1 MAGRTRSL
9 AWLRGGAQP
18 ADRGR
23 SPLAAIEP
31 YTRRLLRN
39 VAPIVVANR
48 APLVLQPADPYR
60 GVPERLVKGA
70 GGLVTAL
77 SSLAAATD
85 SVWVAIARDDS
96 DRELM
101 ARGQPADL
109 VTEDG
114 TAYSVSFVDPGRE
127 AYDLFYS
134 VISNPLLWFIQHYL
148 WDLAREPIVDAGVM
162 RAWSDGYVRVNQA
175 VADRVVAEARRA
187 AKPPLV
193 FVQDYQMYCVPQMVR
208 QVLPDVRVQHFVHI
222 PWPTPQYWTILPK
235 PMRDAVVNGLLGADI
250 IGFQTS
256 RDVRNFMLT
265 CEENLGLA
273 VDQRE
278 RTVFHEGRA
287 VWVRNYPISI
297 DAVELQAHAK
307 KPEVQDEEARILQ
320 WRPKH
325 LILRVDRTDLS
336 KNIVRGFLAYERM
349 LQAHPELHG
358 DVVFWAFLQPSR
370 QDIDDYRAYLGS
382 VLSVAARINRA
393 YSRGGWTPIRVEIED
408 NVDRAIAAYRNY
420 DVLLVNPIY
429 DGMNLVAKE
438 GPLCNRKDGVL
449 VLSENAGSH
458 EELGDFAL
466 TVNPFDIDE
475 TADAL
480 HRGLVMD
487 ARQRKARIG
496 RIRDTV
502 RANDITRWISL
513 QLQDLRELIG

>member
-1 MAGRTRSL
+1 M
-9 AWLRGGAQP
+9 
-18 ADRGR
+18 
-23 SPLAAIEP
+23 
-31 YTRRLLRN
+31 
-39 VAPIVVANR
+39 VANR
-48 APLVLQPADPYR
+48 GPLVLQPADPYR
-60 GVPERLVKGA
+60 NIPERLVKGA

-85 SVWVAIARDDS
+85 SVWVAIARDDG
-96 DRELM
+96 DRALM
-101 ARGQPADL
+101 ARGNPMDL
-109 VTEDG
+109 VTDDG
-114 TAYSVSFVDPGRE
+114 SNYRVAFVDPGRE
-127 AYDLFYS
+127 AYELFYS

-148 WDLAREPIVDAGVM
+148 WDLAREPIVDDAV
-162 RAWSDGYVRVNQA
+162 RLAWDEGYMRVNRA
-175 VADRVVAEARRA
+175 AADQVIAEAKRA
-187 AKPPLV
+187 KKPPLV
-193 FVQDYQMYCVPQMVR
+193 FVQDYQLYCVPQMVR
-208 QVLPDVRVQHFVHI
+208 EALPDVRVQHFVHI

-235 PMRDAVVNGLLGADI
+235 RIRDAAVQGLLGADI

-256 RDVRNFMLT
+256 RDVRNFLAT

-273 VDQRE
+273 VDPRE

-287 VWVRNYPISI
+287 VWVRNYPISV
-297 DAVELQAHAK
+297 DALELDRLNERQ
-307 KPEVQDEEARILQ
+307 EVRDEEARILQ

-358 DVVFWAFLQPSR
+358 TVVFWAFLQPSR

-382 VLSVAARINRA
+382 VLGVAARINRA
-393 YSRGGWTPIRVEIED
+393 FSRGGWTPIRVEIDD
-408 NVDRAIAAYRNY
+408 NLDRAIAGYRNY

-438 GPLCNRKDGVL
+438 GPLCNRNDGVL

-466 TVNPFDIDE
+466 TVNPFDVDE

-480 HRGLVMD
+480 YRGLVMEP
-487 ARQRKARIG
+487 AQRKARIT
-496 RIRDTV
+496 RIRETV

>member
-1 MAGRTRSL
+1 M
-9 AWLRGGAQP
+9 
-18 ADRGR
+18 
-23 SPLAAIEP
+23 
-31 YTRRLLRN
+31 
-39 VAPIVVANR
+39 VANR
-48 APLVLQPADPYR
+48 APLVLQAADPYR
-60 GVPERLVKGA
+60 SLPERLVKGA

-77 SSLAAATD
+77 SSLAATTD
-85 SVWVAIARDDS
+85 SVWVAVARDES
-96 DRELM
+96 DRALM
-101 ARGQPADL
+101 ARGDPADL
-109 VTEDG
+109 VTDDG
-114 TAYSVSFVDPGRE
+114 SRYRVAFVDPGAE

-148 WDLAREPIVDAGVM
+148 WDLAREPVVDEGVV
-162 RAWSDGYVRVNQA
+162 RAWNEGYVRVNEA
-175 VADRVVAEARRA
+175 AAARVVEEALRA

-193 FVQDYQMYCVPQMVR
+193 FVQDYQLYCLPRMVR
-208 QVLPDVRVQHFVHI
+208 QALPDVRVQHFVHI

-235 PMRDAVVNGLLGADI
+235 PIRDAIVQGLLGADI

-256 RDVRNFMLT
+256 RDVRNFLTT

-273 VDQRE
+273 VDPRE

-297 DAVELQAHAK
+297 DTNELKRHADSK
-307 KPEVQDEEARILQ
+307 EVRDEEARIQQ

-358 DVVFWAFLQPSR
+358 TVVFWAFLQPSR

-393 YSRGGWTPIRVEIED
+393 YSRGGWTPIRVEIDD
-408 NVDRAIAAYRNY
+408 NMDRAIAGYRNY

-438 GPLCNRKDGVL
+438 GPMCNRKDGVL

-466 TVNPFDIDE
+466 TVNPFDVDE
-475 TADAL
+475 TARAL
-480 HRGLVMD
+480 YHGLLMEP
-487 ARQRKARIG
+487 AQRKARIG
-496 RIRDTV
+496 HIRETV